1 MAGKQSTE
9 NMPVCWD
16 RYLDNYMGR
25 VQSQGET
32 SLLTCGEIKVMSNRH
47 LFEWIHYL
55 IPMHIEIE
63 SS

>member
-9 NMPVCWD
+9 NMLVCWD

-47 LFEWIHYL
+47 LFE
-55 IPMHIEIE
+55 
-63 SS
+63 